1 VIARRA
7 WFEQNLNLLENL
19 ECSAFCPDT
28 PRVKETPLDLTTF
41 INAYRGPLIG
51 LIVSWGAPWA
61 DATEIAQDSF
71 SEAWLNRDA
80 CLGDRNDLE
89 FLGRWLRGVALNQ
102 YRNWFRSRQRRNAR
116 IVTLSPSILEQTAVE
131 ADHASPEYLEALRW
145 GIERLAAVQREVV
158 LMHYLE
164 ETSVKQVATL
174 LSVSVKTVE
183 GRLFQAR
190 TNLRRILG
198 DGFPTV

>member
-1 VIARRA
+1 VRG
-7 WFEQNLNLLENL
+7 L
-19 ECSAFCPDT
+19 
-28 PRVKETPLDLTTF
+28 PLDLTTF

-80 CLGDRNDLE
+80 CLGDWHDLD

-116 IVTLSPSILEQTAVE
+116 IVTLSPSILEQTAVAAE
-131 ADHASPEYLEALRW
+131 LESPERLEALQR
-145 GIERLAAVQREVV
+145 GIERLSAVQREVV

-164 ETSVKQVATL
+164 ETSVQEVATL

-183 GRLFQAR
+183 ARLFQAR
-190 TNLRRILG
+190 RNLRRILG
-198 DGFPTV
+198 EGFPAV